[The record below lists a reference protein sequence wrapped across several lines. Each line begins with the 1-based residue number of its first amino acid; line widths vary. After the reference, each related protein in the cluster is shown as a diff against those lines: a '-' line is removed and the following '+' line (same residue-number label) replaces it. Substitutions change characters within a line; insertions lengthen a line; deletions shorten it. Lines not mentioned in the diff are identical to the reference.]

1 MSRILEGLLL
11 AVLTVS
17 LASAQSGA
25 KKPIEGVW
33 KVTEIA
39 VTGPNASN
47 NANAQPSLF
56 IFAQQHYSLMYVPGN
71 KPRTLYKAE
80 APTNEEKIAAFD
92 SLIANTGTYEISGS
106 TLMIHPI
113 VARNPNFMA
122 GGSDKYQ
129 YRIEGTTLTLT
140 EKSTDLTVRIGN
152 RLVPAPG
159 PVSETRLKLVRVE

>member
-1 MSRILEGLLL
+1 MSRILKGLLF
-11 AVLTVS
+11 AVLTVT
-17 LASAQSGA
+17 LASAQTGA

-39 VTGPNASN
+39 VTGANASS
-47 NANAQPSLF
+47 NANPQPSVF
-56 IFAQQHYSLMYVPGN
+56 IFAQQHYSMMYVPGN
-71 KPRTLYKAE
+71 KARTLYKAD

-92 SLIANTGTYEISGS
+92 SFIANTGTYEISGS
-106 TLMIHPI
+106 TLTIHPA

-122 GGSDKYQ
+122 GGLDKYQ

-152 RLVPAPG
+152 RLVPASG